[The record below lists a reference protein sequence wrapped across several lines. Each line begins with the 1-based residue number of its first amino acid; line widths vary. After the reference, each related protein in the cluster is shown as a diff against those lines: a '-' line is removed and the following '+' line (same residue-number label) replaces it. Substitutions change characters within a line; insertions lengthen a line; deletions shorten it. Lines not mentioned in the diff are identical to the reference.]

1 MNLTIKNFV
10 ERNATELGYHIR
22 ILHLEKGI
30 DGSLHHAVG
39 VGRAFALGKNVLNA
53 DALENGTHGTAG
65 DNTGTGGSRFEKY
78 LGSAVLATLLVGDG
92 ALQHRDADKVLL
104 GVVDTFL
111 DGGLDLLG
119 FAEAV
124 ADNAVFISNND
135 NGSKGEGSTT
145 FGDLC
150 NAVDSDKTIF
160 EFDLAGLYS
169 FNVYF
174 CHDLLEF

>member
-30 DGSLHHAVG
+30 DGGLDDAVG
-39 VGRAFALGKNVLNA
+39 IGRAFALGKDVL
-53 DALENGTHGTAG
+53 DTHALEDSTHSTAG
-65 DNTGTGGSRFEKY
+65 DDTGTGGSGFEED
-78 LGSAVLATLLVGDG
+78 LGSAVFATLLVGDG
-92 ALQHRDADKVLL
+92 TLQHGDADEVLL
-104 GVVDTFL
+104 GIVDTFL
-111 DGGLDLLG
+111 NSGLDLLG
-119 FAEAV
+119 FAEAI
-124 ADNAVFISNND
+124 ADNTVFISNND